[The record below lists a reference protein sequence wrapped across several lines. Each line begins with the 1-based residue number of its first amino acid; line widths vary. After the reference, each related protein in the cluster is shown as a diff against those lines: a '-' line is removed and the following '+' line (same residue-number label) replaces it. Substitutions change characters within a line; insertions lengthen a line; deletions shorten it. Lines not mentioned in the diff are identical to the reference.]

1 LEKVSQRIF
10 QRKKQVESKL
20 LQTRLINIPIPT
32 NENGVYP
39 EMSGD
44 EEERKAVK
52 GLVVLV
58 PEVHQIPNP
67 RVPVPKPVRDKVF
80 YENIYD
86 LSKQDC
92 EFLYRQMPWIK
103 DVVNQ
108 IYISPVRK
116 TIAEGSAP
124 VYGEFSDIVDYD
136 KSITDNNRVY
146 YHPKDKYYN
155 IQCQST
161 KVQNGDELTIVKN
174 GETFVLIVAVDTKSK
189 GIVIQNEDMLKAE
202 IDYVKIW
209 NANKDDQIKDLKKHE
224 PSDEM
229 VFLAK
234 HELCYAFQAAISQ
247 KSSETS
253 IPVVYR
259 SPQSQF
265 ISTVV
270 ETIRKNSKNGDVF
283 TRLLA
288 NIVVF
293 LKIDVSFV
301 SSSSFIKKLQKEI
314 YLPGTLPF
322 MTDSDKLPEIF
333 LSKNVPESTKEFVL
347 KKLEE
352 ERAKFTKLFYENLY
366 IGNSIVRKATRPTLW
381 NKPIQ
386 QIELPDLKSICKN
399 REHVANESDDD
410 IVFYSE
416 EDDVYC
422 FNIYELYNLFQNT
435 PNAVNPFTQTP
446 FSPEFT
452 QVFLTRYASKPL
464 INKIN
469 VVRTT
474 DVEISQLEAMI
485 EAELTFLEN
494 KLIIDEHPDMVIG
507 PRLPLNRGNLNP
519 VPQKRRIAH
528 TPAVL
533 REDYS
538 IAEVKKSVKCL
549 ECKKDIENFDASV
562 KSIFKN
568 AEVSFCDYECMEK
581 TKKFK

>member
-1 LEKVSQRIF
+1 
-10 QRKKQVESKL
+10 
-20 LQTRLINIPIPT
+20 
-32 NENGVYP
+32 
-39 EMSGD
+39 MSGD
-44 EEERKAVK
+44 EEEKRT
-52 GLVVLV
+52 GLIAIV
-58 PEVHQIPNP
+58 PEVRQIPQP

-80 YENIYD
+80 YQNIYD
-86 LSKQDC
+86 FSKQDC
-92 EFLYRQMPWIK
+92 QFLYRQMPWIK

-108 IYISPVRK
+108 IYISPVRR
-116 TIAEGSAP
+116 TIAQATTAP
-124 VYGEFSDIVDYD
+124 TYAEFSDILDYD

-174 GETFVLIVAVDTKSK
+174 GETFVLVVAVNTKSK
-189 GIVIQNEDMLKAE
+189 GMVIQNEDMLKAE

-209 NANKDDQIKDLKKHE
+209 NANKDDQIRDLRKQE

-234 HELCYAFQAAISQ
+234 HELCYAFQDAISQ

-253 IPVVYR
+253 IPVAYR

-270 ETIRKNSKNGDVF
+270 ETIRKNSETGDVF

-288 NIVVF
+288 NIVMF

-301 SSSSFIKKLQKEI
+301 SSSNFIKKLQKEI
-314 YLPGTLPF
+314 YPAGTLPF
-322 MTDSDKLPEIF
+322 LTDSDKLPEIF

-366 IGNSIVRKATRPTLW
+366 IGSSVVRKSTRPVLW
-381 NKPIQ
+381 NKPIR
-386 QIELPDLKSICKN
+386 QIELPDLKSVCKN
-399 REHVANESDDD
+399 REHVANESDED

-422 FNIYELYNLFQNT
+422 FNIYELYDLFRNT
-435 PNAVNPFTQTP
+435 PKAVNPFTQTP

-452 QVFLTRYASKPL
+452 QVFLTRYGSKPL
-464 INKIN
+464 INKIK
-469 VVRTT
+469 VTPK
-474 DVEISQLEAMI
+474 DEISQLEAML

-494 KLIIDEHPDMVIG
+494 KLIIDEHPDMILG
-507 PRLPLNRGNLNP
+507 PRLPLNRGDYNP
-519 VPQKRRIAH
+519 VPQKRRVAR

-533 REDYS
+533 RENYDATLALHTNTS
-538 IAEVKKSVKCL
+538 DKKPAKCL
-549 ECKKDIENFDASV
+549 ECKKEIQNVDASV

-568 AEVSFCDYECMEK
+568 AEILFCDYECMEK

>member
-1 LEKVSQRIF
+1 MEKVNQRIL
-10 QRKKQVESKL
+10 QRNKLVQSKL
-20 LQTRLINIPIPT
+20 LQTQLIDFPIPT
-32 NENGVYP
+32 
-39 EMSGD
+39 EMN
-44 EEERKAVK
+44 RKNAQG

-58 PEVHQIPNP
+58 PEVQIPNP

-116 TIAEGSAP
+116 TIAVGSEHAP

-136 KSITDNNRVY
+136 KSITDNKRVF

-234 HELCYAFQAAISQ
+234 YELCYALQDAISQ
-247 KSSETS
+247 KSSETG
-253 IPVVYR
+253 IPVIYR

-265 ISTVV
+265 VSTVI
-270 ETIRKNSKNGDVF
+270 ETIRNNSKTGDVF

-333 LSKNVPESTKEFVL
+333 LSKNVPEPTKEFVL

-352 ERAKFTKLFYENLY
+352 ERAKFTKLFYESLY
-366 IGNSIVRKATRPTLW
+366 IGSSVVRKATRPTMW

-422 FNIYELYNLFQNT
+422 FNIYELYDLFKNT

-464 INKIN
+464 ISNIKN
-469 VVRTT
+469 VHKT
-474 DVEISQLEAMI
+474 DEISQLEAMI

-494 KLIIDEHPDMVIG
+494 KLIIDEHPEEGVKMME
-507 PRLPLNRGNLNP
+507 
-519 VPQKRRIAH
+519 KIASG
-528 TPAVL
+528 T
-533 REDYS
+533 
-538 IAEVKKSVKCL
+538 VKKRTATIPKISKEEALQIQLDAKEKEKERRANLAKCV
-549 ECKKDIENFDASV
+549 ECKKVIEDEDVGASI
-562 KSIFKN
+562 KSVYKN
-568 AEVSFCDYECMEK
+568 AEVTFCSYKCMKK